1 MATLNTD
8 FIGFGE
14 FVKRQSEGPARKIL
28 EVAQDRNA
36 MISTML
42 VGMGNEVDGHT
53 TVQRTDYIEGEF
65 TSINEP
71 VTSESSHTEEVRDS
85 AGTLEVF
92 SVIAKRIIDRSANGA
107 QTRFQEDTAAMIGM
121 SQKME
126 NEFFNGNKLINQ
138 KGFTGLAAR
147 YPDLQTAG
155 NRPSDQVIDGA
166 GSSNGDQTSMYLVS
180 WDQMGTSMF
189 FGKNHVGGLQVH
201 DFGLTRWTVGGG
213 DIMAYVNHFEWNMGL
228 SIRDYRS
235 VSRIANLDVG
245 DLASGSTTLVP
256 LMTKAW
262 YRIPSALQSQRK
274 AWYCATEVLE
284 ALTIEAQQQANNY
297 LTMDSFE
304 GRPVVKFYGVPIY
317 RSDKIGI
324 TDDPIT

>member
-53 TVQRTDYIEGEF
+53 TVQRTDYIEGNF

-71 VTSESSHTEEVRDS
+71 VLSESSHTEEIRDS

-92 SVIAKRIIDRSANGA
+92 SVIAKRIVERSANPA

-147 YPDLQTAG
+147 YPDLLTAN
-155 NRPSDQVIDGA
+155 NRPSEQVIDAA
-166 GSSNGDQTSMYLVS
+166 GSGSDNTSMWLVS
-180 WDQMGTSMF
+180 WDQLGTSMF
-189 FGKNHVGGLQVH
+189 FGKNYVGGLKVH
-201 DFGLTRWTVGGG
+201 DFGKTNWTVGGG
-213 DIMAYVNHFEWNMGL
+213 EIMAYVNHFEWNMGL

-235 VSRIANLDVG
+235 VARIANIDVS
-245 DLASGSTTLVP
+245 DLAAGTVTLVP
-256 LMTKAW
+256 LMIKAW
-262 YRIPSALQSQRK
+262 YKIPSALQTQRK

-284 ALTIEAQQQANNY
+284 ALTIEAQAQTNTY
-297 LTMDSFE
+297 LTIQNFE
-304 GRPVVKFYGVPIY
+304 GIPITMFFGIPIF
-317 RSDKIGI
+317 RSDKIGV
-324 TDDPIT
+324 TDDAIT